1 MPLDPTSEFASA
13 SGAAAGRPG
22 GLRPAPGA
30 GGAVGDTSFFGHPRG
45 LSTLFFTELFERFSY
60 YGMRALLIL
69 YMTATIANGGLGFD
83 AARAGAIYGLY
94 GAGVY
99 LLALPGG
106 WIADK
111 LVGQRR
117 AVLIGGIV
125 IAAGHFCLA
134 LDNVQTFYVG
144 LVLIVI
150 GTGLLKPNI
159 STMVGELYP
168 EGGARRDAGFSI
180 FYMGINLGAFI
191 APIVCS
197 TLATRVGWH
206 VGFGAAG
213 VGMVIGVIQY
223 VLGGRHLGQAGL
235 YPDTGAD
242 PKIRSG
248 NMRALLYGIGAVFA
262 IVAIILV
269 LRSVGTLD
277 ITITKAADVTGILIV
292 SLAILYF
299 AYMFF
304 AGGLAPVERKRV
316 TAIFVLFIFSALFW
330 SGFEQAGSS
339 LNLMAERRTDLNL
352 FGWEMPAGYLQS
364 VNALFI
370 IMLAPVFAFI
380 WIGLARRNNEPSSPT
395 KFTLGLVFL
404 GLGFAVMIIAA
415 QRSEG
420 GAQVSPMYLVVTYLL
435 HTIGELCLSPVG
447 LSTVTKLAP
456 HRMVGQM
463 MGVWFMSISLGN
475 LMAGRVAG
483 QFETMPPPQIFT
495 MVTAITLGGGV
506 ILALLII
513 PIKRLMSGVK

>member
-1 MPLDPTSEFASA
+1 MPTDPTGEFASA
-13 SGAAAGRPG
+13 SGAAIAKPG
-22 GLRPAPGA
+22 GLHPAPNFHD
-30 GGAVGDTSFFGHPRG
+30 DTSFFGHPRG

-69 YMTATIANGGLGFD
+69 YMTAAALDGGLGFD
-83 AARAGAIYGLY
+83 AGKAGAIYGLY

-117 AVLIGGIV
+117 AVLIGGII
-125 IAAGHFCLA
+125 IAIGHFSLA
-134 LDNVQTFYVG
+134 LDTVQSFYAG
-144 LVLIVI
+144 LVAIVI

-180 FYMGINLGAFI
+180 FYMGINLGALI

-197 TLATRVGWH
+197 WLAVEMGWH
-206 VGFGAAG
+206 IGFAAAG
-213 VGMVIGVIQY
+213 VGMVLGIIQY
-223 VLGGRHLGQAGL
+223 TMGGRHLGTAGL

-242 PKIRSG
+242 PAIRRG
-248 NMRALLYGIGAVFA
+248 HMRALVYGVGAVIG
-262 IVAIILV
+262 IVAIILA
-269 LRSVGTLD
+269 LRSVGSLD
-277 ITITKAADVTGILIV
+277 ISITRAADITGVLIV

-299 AYMFF
+299 GYMFF
-304 AGGLAPVERKRV
+304 AGGLDALERKRV

-339 LNLMAERRTDLNL
+339 LNLMAERRTDLNIL
-352 FGWEMPAGYLQS
+352 GWDMPAGFLQS
-364 VNALFI
+364 VNAGFI
-370 IMLAPVFAFI
+370 ILLAPVFAWI
-380 WIGLARRNNEPSSPT
+380 WVALSRRNREPSSPA

-415 QRSEG
+415 QRSENG
-420 GAQVSPMYLVVTYLL
+420 MLVSPMYLVFTYLL

-456 HRMVGQM
+456 HRIVGQM

-483 QFETMPPPQIFT
+483 KFESMPPSEIFT
-495 MVTAITLGGGV
+495 AVAAITIGGGV
-506 ILALLII
+506 LLALLVV